1 MNLVFLGPPGAGKG
15 TQAVGVCEKYG
26 LPHISTGDILRSEIK
41 QQTKLGLEAKK
52 YMDAGQLVPDEVVIG
67 IVASRLTQPD
77 CKNGFLFDGFPRTLP
92 QAEALAEKVDIEI
105 AINID
110 VPDENIIKR
119 LSGRRVCKACGATYH
134 VDNHKEATCDTCGGE
149 LIQRSDDAPE
159 TVANRVRVYHD
170 QTSPLIDFYQA
181 KGVLKSVDG
190 TRGIDDVFAD
200 ICAIL
205 DKEFGK

>member
-119 LSGRRVCKACGATYH
+119 LSGRRVCKACGATYQ

-149 LIQRSDDAPE
+149 LIQRTDDAPE
-159 TVANRVRVYHD
+159 TVANRLRVYHE

-190 TRGIDDVFAD
+190 MRSIDDVFAD

>member
-134 VDNHKEATCDTCGGE
+134 VDNHK
-149 LIQRSDDAPE
+149 
-159 TVANRVRVYHD
+159 
-170 QTSPLIDFYQA
+170 
-181 KGVLKSVDG
+181 
-190 TRGIDDVFAD
+190 
-200 ICAIL
+200 
-205 DKEFGK
+205 

>member
-119 LSGRRVCKACGATYH
+119 LSGRRVCKAC
-134 VDNHKEATCDTCGGE
+134 NLSCGQP
-149 LIQRSDDAPE
+149 QRSYLRYLRRRADPAYRRC
-159 TVANRVRVYHD
+159 TGN
-170 QTSPLIDFYQA
+170 
-181 KGVLKSVDG
+181 GGKSFTCVP
-190 TRGIDDVFAD
+190 
-200 ICAIL
+200 
-205 DKEFGK
+205 

>member
-119 LSGRRVCKACGATYH
+119 LSGRRVCKACGATDH

-149 LIQRSDDAPE
+149 LIQRTDDAPE
-159 TVANRVRVYHD
+159 TVANRLRVYHE

-190 TRGIDDVFAD
+190 TRSIDDVFAD

>member
-134 VDNHKEATCDTCGGE
+134 VDNHKKATCDTCGGE
-149 LIQRSDDAPE
+149 LIQRTDDAPE
-159 TVANRVRVYHD
+159 TVANRLRVYHE

-190 TRGIDDVFAD
+190 TRSIDDVFAG

>member
-26 LPHISTGDILRSEIK
+26 LPHISTGDILRGEIK

-92 QAEALAEKVDIEI
+92 QAEALAQKVEIEM

-134 VDNHKEATCDTCGGE
+134 IDNHQGTTCDSCGGE
-149 LIQRSDDAPE
+149 LVQRTDDAPE
-159 TVANRVRVYHD
+159 TVANRLHVYHE
-170 QTSPLIDFYQA
+170 QTSPLIDFYQS
-181 KGVLKSVDG
+181 KGVLKTVDG
-190 TRGIDDVFAD
+190 TQGIDEVFAD

-205 DKEFGK
+205 DKEFAK